1 MKWGTSTGKRAK
13 LRTEHR
19 SSSCTGWLCDIPANP
34 YRRGDH
40 KIEREAKTITEK
52 ESAFRILSHRE
63 DSVRPMFEV
72 APIGPLSPSSSLLVE
87 RRDLEPT
94 SRQSHFLDDQLLHF
108 FMKPAVIGY
117 SLKDAAI
124 AKIPLTPGQAVF
136 CPRKEWHNIS
146 WNERISVLSIRIPN
160 SALMEAARERLTD
173 RSLEIVPRHVVTDD
187 RLTHLLFALDVER
200 ARGYSTG
207 KLFVDCIES
216 ALANILLTS
225 FNTFAPR
232 AIPGKGGMAPH
243 VLRRVIEFMHANMDK
258 QIGLKDLADCAG
270 LSLSHFSFQFRASTN
285 QSPHQYM
292 LRLRVERSKELLT
305 DHRLSVL
312 DVGLE
317 VGFSNQ
323 QHFATVFRNSV
334 GVPPSVYR
342 TQL

>member
-1 MKWGTSTGKRAK
+1 M
-13 LRTEHR
+13 
-19 SSSCTGWLCDIPANP
+19 D
-34 YRRGDH
+34 
-40 KIEREAKTITEK
+40 TEK
-52 ESAFRILSHRE
+52 ESTFRILSQR
-63 DSVRPMFEV
+63 DGRVQPMFDA

-94 SRQSHFLDDQLLHF
+94 KWQSHFLEDQLFHF
-108 FMKPAVIGY
+108 FIKPAVCGY
-117 SLKDAAI
+117 SLRDTAI
-124 AKIPLTPGQAVF
+124 TKIPVAPGQAVF
-136 CPRKEWHNIS
+136 CPRKEWHKIR
-146 WNERISVLSIRIPN
+146 WDQGISVLSIRIPD
-160 SALMEAARERLTD
+160 SAFMEAARERLTE
-173 RSLEIVPRHVVTDD
+173 RSLEIVPKQVVTDD
-187 RLTHLLFALDVER
+187 RLTHLLLALDAER
-200 ARGYSTG
+200 ARGYSSG
-207 KLFVDCIES
+207 KLFVDCIET

-225 FNTFAPR
+225 FNTFAQK

-243 VLRRVIEFMHANMDK
+243 VLRRVIEFMHANLDK

-292 LRLRVERSKELLT
+292 LRLRIERSKELLT
-305 DHRLSVL
+305 DSRLSVL

-317 VGFSNQ
+317 VGFRNQ

>member
-1 MKWGTSTGKRAK
+1 
-13 LRTEHR
+13 
-19 SSSCTGWLCDIPANP
+19 
-34 YRRGDH
+34 
-40 KIEREAKTITEK
+40 
-52 ESAFRILSHRE
+52 
-63 DSVRPMFEV
+63 
-72 APIGPLSPSSSLLVE
+72 VE
-87 RRDLEPT
+87 RRELQPT
-94 SRQSHFLDDQLLHF
+94 SWQSHLLEDQLLHF

-124 AKIPLTPGQAVF
+124 AKIPVAVGQVVF

-146 WNERISVLSIRIPN
+146 WDEGISVLSIRIPD

-173 RSLEIVPRHVVTDD
+173 RSLEIVPRHLVTDD
-187 RLTHLLFALDVER
+187 RLTHLLFALDGER
-200 ARGYSTG
+200 ARGYPAG
-207 KLFVDCIES
+207 KLFVDCIET
-216 ALANILLTS
+216 ALANILITS

-232 AIPGKGGMAPH
+232 ATHGKGGMAPH
-243 VLRRVIEFMHANMDK
+243 VLRRVVEFMHANMDK
-258 QIGLKDLADCAG
+258 QIGLKDLAGCAG

-305 DHRLSVL
+305 DSRLSVL

-317 VGFSNQ
+317 VGFRNQ

-342 TQL
+342 AERQHIGRMRDLRDKAGLSIERNDPVEYRWRRASIAHDEPFAGQYSKLEGPAC

>member
-1 MKWGTSTGKRAK
+1 MN
-13 LRTEHR
+13 TE
-19 SSSCTGWLCDIPANP
+19 S
-34 YRRGDH
+34 
-40 KIEREAKTITEK
+40 
-52 ESAFRILSHRE
+52 ESGFGILSHRE
-63 DSVRPMFEV
+63 GRMQPMFDA
-72 APIGPLSPSSSLLVE
+72 APIGLLSPSSSLLVE
-87 RRDLEPT
+87 RVDLEPT
-94 SRQSHFLDDQLLHF
+94 SSQSHLVEDQLLQF

-124 AKIPLTPGQAVF
+124 AKLPIADGQAVF
-136 CPRKEWHNIS
+136 CPRREWHNIS
-146 WNERISVLSIRIPN
+146 WAERISVLSIRIPD
-160 SALMEAARERLTD
+160 SAIVEAARERLTD
-173 RSLEIVPRHVVTDD
+173 GSLEIVPRHVVTDD
-187 RLTHLLFALDVER
+187 RLTHLLFALDAER
-200 ARGYSTG
+200 ARGYSAG

-225 FNTFAPR
+225 FNTVTPR
-232 AIPGKGGMAPH
+232 SIPRKGGMTPR
-243 VLRRVIEFMHANMDK
+243 VLRRVVEFMHANIDK

-292 LRLRVERSKELLT
+292 LRLRIERSKELLT
-305 DHRLSVL
+305 DSRLSVL

-317 VGFSNQ
+317 VGFRNQ

>member
-1 MKWGTSTGKRAK
+1 M
-13 LRTEHR
+13 
-19 SSSCTGWLCDIPANP
+19 N
-34 YRRGDH
+34 
-40 KIEREAKTITEK
+40 TEK
-52 ESAFRILSHRE
+52 KSASRILSHRE
-63 DSVRPMFEV
+63 GSVQPMFDA

-94 SRQSHFLDDQLLHF
+94 SWQAHLLEDQLFHF

-117 SLKDAAI
+117 SLKDTAI
-124 AKIPLTPGQAVF
+124 AKIPVAPGQAVF

-146 WNERISVLSIRIPN
+146 WGERISVLSIRIPD

-173 RSLEIVPRHVVTDD
+173 RSLEIVPKQLVTDD
-187 RLTHLLFALDVER
+187 RLTHLLFALDAER

-207 KLFVDCIES
+207 RLFVDCIES

-225 FNTFAPR
+225 FNTFTPR
-232 AIPGKGGMAPH
+232 SIPGKGGMAPR
-243 VLRRVIEFMHANMDK
+243 VLRRVIEFMHANMNK
-258 QIGLKDLADCAG
+258 QIGLKDLADRAG
-270 LSLSHFSFQFRASTN
+270 LSLSHFSFQFRVSTN
-285 QSPHQYM
+285 QTPHRYM

-317 VGFSNQ
+317 VGFRNQ
-323 QHFATVFRNSV
+323 QHFATVFRNAV

>member
-1 MKWGTSTGKRAK
+1 MM
-13 LRTEHR
+13 
-19 SSSCTGWLCDIPANP
+19 N
-34 YRRGDH
+34 
-40 KIEREAKTITEK
+40 TEK

-63 DSVRPMFEV
+63 GSVQPMFEA

-87 RRDLEPT
+87 RRDLEAL
-94 SRQSHFLDDQLLHF
+94 SSQSHLLEDQLLHF
-108 FMKPAVIGY
+108 FMKPAMIGF

-124 AKIPLTPGQAVF
+124 AKIPVSDGQAVF
-136 CPRKEWHNIS
+136 CPRREWHTIS
-146 WNERISVLSIRIPN
+146 WDETISVLSIRIPD
-160 SALMEAARERLTD
+160 SAVIEAARERLRD

-187 RLTHLLFALDVER
+187 RLTHLLFALDAER
-200 ARGYSTG
+200 ARGYSAG
-207 KLFVDCIES
+207 KLFVDSIET

-232 AIPGKGGMAPH
+232 SISGKGGMAPH
-243 VLRRVIEFMHANMDK
+243 VLRRVVEFMHANMDK

-305 DHRLSVL
+305 DSRLSVL

-317 VGFSNQ
+317 VGFRNQ

-342 TQL
+342 ANL

>member
-1 MKWGTSTGKRAK
+1 MQ
-13 LRTEHR
+13 
-19 SSSCTGWLCDIPANP
+19 
-34 YRRGDH
+34 
-40 KIEREAKTITEK
+40 KTNIEK

-63 DSVRPMFEV
+63 GSLQPMFD
-72 APIGPLSPSSSLLVE
+72 ATPTGPLSPSSSLLVE

-94 SRQSHFLDDQLLHF
+94 SWQSHLHEDQLFHL
-108 FMKPAVIGY
+108 FMKRAVIGF

-124 AKIPLTPGQAVF
+124 ATIPVAPGHVVF
-136 CPRKEWHNIS
+136 CPRREWHNIS
-146 WNERISVLSIRIPN
+146 WHERISVLSIRIPD
-160 SALMEAARERLTD
+160 SALVEAARERLTE

-187 RLTHLLFALDVER
+187 RLTHLLFALDAER

-207 KLFVDCIES
+207 KLFVDCIET

-232 AIPGKGGMAPH
+232 SIPCNGGMAPR
-243 VLRRVIEFMHANMDK
+243 VLRRVVEFMHANMDK

-292 LRLRVERSKELLT
+292 LRLRIERSKELLT
-305 DHRLSVL
+305 DFRLSVL

-317 VGFSNQ
+317 VGFRNQ
-323 QHFATVFRNSV
+323 QHFATVFRSSV

>member
-1 MKWGTSTGKRAK
+1 M
-13 LRTEHR
+13 
-19 SSSCTGWLCDIPANP
+19 N
-34 YRRGDH
+34 
-40 KIEREAKTITEK
+40 TEK

-63 DSVRPMFEV
+63 GSVQPMFDA

-87 RRDLEPT
+87 RRDHEPT
-94 SRQSHFLDDQLLHF
+94 KWQSHFLEDQVFHL
-108 FMKPAVIGY
+108 FMKPAVIGN
-117 SLKDAAI
+117 SLRDAAI
-124 AKIPLTPGQAVF
+124 AKIPVAPGQVVF
-136 CPRKEWHNIS
+136 CPRKEWHNIR
-146 WNERISVLSIRIPN
+146 WGERISVLSVRIPD
-160 SALMEAARERLTD
+160 SALMEAARERLTE

-187 RLTHLLFALDVER
+187 RLTHLLFALEAER
-200 ARGYSTG
+200 ARGYSSG

-232 AIPGKGGMAPH
+232 SISGKGGMAPH
-243 VLRRVIEFMHANMDK
+243 VLRRVIDFMHANMDK

-292 LRLRVERSKELLT
+292 LRLRIERSKELLT
-305 DHRLSVL
+305 DSRLSVL

-317 VGFSNQ
+317 VGFRNQ

>member
-1 MKWGTSTGKRAK
+1 MIS
-13 LRTEHR
+13 
-19 SSSCTGWLCDIPANP
+19 
-34 YRRGDH
+34 
-40 KIEREAKTITEK
+40 EK

-63 DSVRPMFEV
+63 GSVQPMFEA

-87 RRDLEPT
+87 RRDLEPI
-94 SRQSHFLDDQLLHF
+94 SWQSHLLDDQLFHF

-117 SLKDAAI
+117 SLRDAATV
-124 AKIPLTPGQAVF
+124 KIPVAPGQILF
-136 CPRKEWHNIS
+136 CPRKEWHNIR
-146 WNERISVLSIRIPN
+146 WDERISVLSIRIPD
-160 SALMEAARERLTD
+160 SALMEAARERLAD
-173 RSLEIVPRHVVTDD
+173 RSLDIVPRQLVTDD
-187 RLTHLLFALDVER
+187 RLTHLLFALDAER
-200 ARGYSTG
+200 ARGYSAG
-207 KLFVDCIES
+207 KLFVDGIE
-216 ALANILLTS
+216 AAVANILLTS

-232 AIPGKGGMAPH
+232 SISGKGGMAPH
-243 VLRRVIEFMHANMDK
+243 LLRRVVEFMHANMDK

-292 LRLRVERSKELLT
+292 LRLRIERSKELLA
-305 DHRLSVL
+305 DSRLSVL

-317 VGFSNQ
+317 VGFRNQ